1 MSSHI
6 HKMTVPKLSLFEETM
21 KYLVICSSLFL
32 SSCLLLPTISMGND
46 NIQRSQGGAQSPWS
60 TVVRGGAVYQF
71 DTDLDEGGR
80 YTSGR
85 YNVEIGQSYGWSRRD
100 TATLSIHYTLDSY
113 DFSGDNAGGITFNFP
128 WEKIH
133 TFSISTPLRKGIGD
147 NWTAFLI
154 PSIRSTGESGAEFSE
169 TITGGG
175 FTGVSYKFSDNLTIG
190 PGLGVFS
197 QLEESATIFPVL
209 IIKWNITEKLSL
221 ETGRGL
227 AATLGPGLTLS
238 YNATPKLRLG
248 VGGRYEKL
256 RFRLDKNGDVE
267 SGVGE
272 DSSFPVF
279 ITCSYSVNRKS
290 SISFVA
296 GLETGGE
303 LKVED
308 SKGNTINE
316 EDSDSGVFTGLTFNM
331 RL

>member
-1 MSSHI
+1 
-6 HKMTVPKLSLFEETM
+6 M
-21 KYLVICSSLFL
+21 KFLATCSSLIL
-32 SSCLLLPTISMGND
+32 SSFLLFPVIASGEDTA
-46 NIQRSQGGAQSPWS
+46 QRPQGGGQSTWS
-60 TVVRGGAVYQF
+60 TVTRGGAVYQF
-71 DTDLDEGGR
+71 DTDLDEGGS

-85 YNVEIGQSYGWSRRD
+85 YNIEVGQNYGWSRRD
-100 TATLSIHYTLDSY
+100 TATLSFSYTLDSY
-113 DFSGDNAGGITFNFP
+113 DFSGGNPGGIAFNDP
-128 WEKIH
+128 WENIH

-154 PSIRSTGESGAEFSE
+154 PSIRSAGESGANFSE

-175 FTGVSYKFSDNLTIG
+175 FTGVSYKFSDSLTIG

-209 IIKWNITEKLSL
+209 IIKWDITDKLSL
-221 ETGRGL
+221 DTGRGL
-227 AATLGPGLTLS
+227 AASLGPGLTLS
-238 YNATPKLRLG
+238 YRANPKLRLG

-256 RFRLDKNGDVE
+256 RFRLDEDGSVE
-267 SGVGE
+267 SGIGE

-279 ITCSYSVNRKS
+279 ATCTYSVNRKS
-290 SISFVA
+290 SFSFVA

-308 SKGNTINE
+308 SDGSTIIE
-316 EDSDSGVFTGLTFNM
+316 ESSDPGVFAGLTFNM